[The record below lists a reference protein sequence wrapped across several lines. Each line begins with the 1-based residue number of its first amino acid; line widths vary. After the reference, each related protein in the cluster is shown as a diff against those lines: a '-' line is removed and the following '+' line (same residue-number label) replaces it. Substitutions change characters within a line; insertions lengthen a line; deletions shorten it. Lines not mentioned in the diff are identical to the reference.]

1 MGVSSRRPLLGCVD
15 GRLYCTV
22 DREPLTDMGQGPLNA
37 AQVFGEQR
45 QHLGLRGILPRAS
58 SVNSM

>member
-1 MGVSSRRPLLGCVD
+1 MAVTSQHPLLGCVD
-15 GRLYCTV
+15 GRFSCVV
-22 DREPLTDMGQGPLNA
+22 DREHLTDVGQGPLNA

-58 SVNSM
+58 SVNSL